1 MAEPRATSTDA
12 DELAATISGL
22 KSRLNELESSAGAG
36 IPPVGTILDYLGE
49 IAPNGWTL
57 LDGTTITN
65 GRTLYPSLW
74 NVLPNIYKSG
84 NNIVKPDTR
93 GRVLVHKSAAGTLNA
108 NIGTVGGDE
117 TVTLNATQMPVHNH
131 TIAHTHTMAHTHTYN
146 ATSGNQ
152 VFVAGGIGPAI
163 GSLNTTSTNSGAA
176 SNSTTSAASTSISGD
191 TGGTGG
197 ITQAHQ
203 NLQPYMVVTKIMRL
217 V

>member
-131 TIAHTHTMAHTHTYN
+131 SIAHTHNNRTYSLSTTN
-146 ATSGNQ
+146 GFYN
-152 VFVAGGIGPAI
+152 GGIGPA
-163 GSLNTTSTNSGAA
+163 LNSATLNSVANGEA
-176 SNSTTSAASTSISGD
+176 TSAASTSISGD